1 MPKIE
6 ISDLSVDYKTSH
18 GNIHALENVEF
29 QLESQVRVLAERVL

>member
-18 GNIHALENVEF
+18 GDIHALENILNF
-29 QLESQVRVLAERVL
+29 NWKMANQLE